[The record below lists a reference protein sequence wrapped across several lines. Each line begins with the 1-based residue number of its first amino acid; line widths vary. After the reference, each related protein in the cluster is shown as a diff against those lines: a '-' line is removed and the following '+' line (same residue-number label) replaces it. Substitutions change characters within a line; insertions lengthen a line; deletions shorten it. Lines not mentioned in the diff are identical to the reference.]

1 MFHSAPAIT
10 ALQDGSSEYPGWNA
24 FRQVRVSDP
33 PSVRVGQWPPVDV
46 MPGPNGLYAM
56 GEDGRIRMVVSWYEW
71 DRSGLVHS
79 VLVPAPSLEH
89 DVSMGLRHVSMMS

>member
-56 GEDGRIRMVVSWYEW
+56 GVKMVGSVWWSPGM
-71 DRSGLVHS
+71 SGI
-79 VLVPAPSLEH
+79 VPALFVVFLFRLP
-89 DVSMGLRHVSMMS
+89 VWSMTSPWDCVTSP